1 MNERDPGQESQG
13 MGQEDQERAKR
24 KEEELEDL
32 KPEEGESEQVK
43 GGSVEA
49 FTDDE
54 EPKGGALA

>member
-1 MNERDPGQESQG
+1 MSERDPGQESHG
-13 MGQEDQERAKR
+13 MGQEDEERAER

-43 GGSVEA
+43 GGAVLA
-49 FTDDE
+49 ADDE